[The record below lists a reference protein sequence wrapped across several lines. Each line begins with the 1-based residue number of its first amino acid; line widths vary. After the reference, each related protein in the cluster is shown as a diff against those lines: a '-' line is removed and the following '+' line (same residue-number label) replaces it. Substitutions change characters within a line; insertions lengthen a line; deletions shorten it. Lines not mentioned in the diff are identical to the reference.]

1 MTPQEQLVAELDDAA
16 RRLDAAI
23 AGLDDEQASR
33 PAPDGWS
40 VKDHLTHLTFWH
52 ELRFFELSRIARGGR
67 WGFPQVNT
75 DEINEQI
82 AEGRRGI
89 PLDQAM
95 ADLHFAR
102 DMVKQAILSAPAD
115 RLDPS
120 LFAEIGPAG
129 AAHDDEHAGLIE
141 ASRTREGA

>member
-1 MTPQEQLVAELDDAA
+1 MTPQEQLVAELDAAA
-16 RRLDAAI
+16 RRIEAAI

-52 ELRFFELSRIARGGR
+52 EMRFFEMSRIARGGR

-89 PLDQAM
+89 ALEQVV

-102 DMVKQAILSAPAD
+102 DMVKQAVLSAPEA
-115 RLDPS
+115 RLAPT
-120 LFAEIGPAG
+120 LFAEVGPDG
-129 AAHDDEHAGLIE
+129 AVHDNEHGALIE
-141 ASRTREGA
+141 AWRRQEGI